1 MGVET
6 DRGLLVQALVASGY
20 AVCAINPFA
29 ASRYPDRHVTS
40 GAKSDRGDAKVLA
53 DLVRTDRHHHRRVA
67 GDSVRAEAIKILA
80 RAHQRLIWARQRHL
94 NGLRSALREFYPGA
108 LAAFGTDLVTADAL
122 AVLGHAPT
130 PSGERGLRRGTLER
144 LLRAGGRQRRVTA
157 RAIEIQAALRVP
169 QLEADPTLTAAHAA
183 IVRATVRIIAEL
195 NAQVTA
201 LEAELTNTFE
211 QHADAGILESLPGL
225 GPVLG
230 ARCWLSSGTTRPASW
245 TPRPARPT
253 PAPPPSPAPQA
264 PATPCSRGWRATAT
278 WLTPATAGPT
288 PPSAPRPAVVR
299 TTMPIAL
306 AARRIPRPSA
316 RSRIA
321 WSAFSTV
328 ASSAASPTRRPSPG
342 RALSNWPPETT
353 SAWLVLVGQDGS
365 RGEPS
370 VVCSFR
376 GSGRHRRAK
385 RSGAG
390 RAAALTA
397 AVGRS
402 PTFVRLLA
410 RGLGLDNVR
419 WWDVY
424 RYARSDR
431 ALWSWVKG
439 RGRRAPIFSGSPAR

>member
-108 LAAFGTDLVTADAL
+108 LAAFGTDLDTADAL
-122 AVLGHAPT
+122 VVLGHAPT
-130 PSGERGLRRGTLER
+130 PSGGRGLRRGTLER

-230 ARCWLSSGTTRPASW
+230 ARVLAEFGDDPARYLDAKARKAYAGTAPITRASGTRHTVLARVARNRHLADACYRWAYASLRASPGGRAYYDAHRARGQTHPQALRALANRLVGILHGCLTRREPYQEAVAW
-245 TPRPARPT
+245 
-253 PAPPPSPAPQA
+253 PSPQQ
-264 PATPCSRGWRATAT
+264 
-278 WLTPATAGPT
+278 
-288 PPSAPRPAVVR
+288 
-299 TTMPIAL
+299 L
-306 AARRIPRPSA
+306 AA
-316 RSRIA
+316 
-321 WSAFSTV
+321 
-328 ASSAASPTRRPSPG
+328 
-342 RALSNWPPETT
+342 
-353 SAWLVLVGQDGS
+353 
-365 RGEPS
+365 
-370 VVCSFR
+370 
-376 GSGRHRRAK
+376 
-385 RSGAG
+385 
-390 RAAALTA
+390 
-397 AVGRS
+397 
-402 PTFVRLLA
+402 
-410 RGLGLDNVR
+410 
-419 WWDVY
+419 
-424 RYARSDR
+424 
-431 ALWSWVKG
+431 
-439 RGRRAPIFSGSPAR
+439 